1 MKTLLIASLLLAA
14 RLAGAQRMPTL
25 HTGLVVRVQSA
36 DASQPASLKFSI
48 KGHMY
53 TVIGVDRDGSG
64 RVDVGND
71 SGSATGEIF
80 VDLTDDAGELTVE
93 SDRPGRLIEL
103 RLAKGSDE
111 GSTMLFAR
119 GGVVRIARDA
129 SGVLTASAERP
140 RQ

>member
-80 VDLTDDAGELTVE
+80 VDLTDDAGELTFE